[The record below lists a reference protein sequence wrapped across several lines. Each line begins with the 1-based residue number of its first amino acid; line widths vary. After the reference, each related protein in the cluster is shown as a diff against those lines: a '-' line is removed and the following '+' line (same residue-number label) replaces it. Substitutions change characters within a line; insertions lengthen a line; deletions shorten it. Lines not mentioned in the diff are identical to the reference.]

1 MDSFSHINKKRLAGV
16 AILLALVGAYGWFDP
31 ARVSFFPPCPFKL
44 LTGLECPGCGSQRC
58 LHQLLHGHVRQAFG
72 YNPLLVL
79 ALPYLLIGFLLEY
92 TPIGS
97 QQPAF
102 HQRLYGKTAS
112 WTAFGIVLTYWI
124 GRNVL

>member
-1 MDSFSHINKKRLAGV
+1 MVCS
-16 AILLALVGAYGWFDP
+16 YGWFNP
-31 ARVSFFPPCPFKL
+31 AQVSFFPPCPFKL

-58 LHQLLHGHVRQAFG
+58 LHQLLHGRVGQAFS

-79 ALPYLLIGFLLEY
+79 SLPYLLLGFLLEY
-92 TPIGS
+92 TPLG
-97 QQPAF
+97 PKRPGL

-112 WTAFGIVLTYWI
+112 WLIFGIVVLYGI